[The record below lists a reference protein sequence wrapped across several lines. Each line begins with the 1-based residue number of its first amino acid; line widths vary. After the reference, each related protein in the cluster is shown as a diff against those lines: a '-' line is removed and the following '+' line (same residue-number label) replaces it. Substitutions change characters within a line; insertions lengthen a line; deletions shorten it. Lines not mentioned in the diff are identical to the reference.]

1 MINLSLFCISWICC
15 TDTTRSLEV
24 HSRTA
29 VTCQTWQSKHLN
41 ENQMFAKFPTN
52 RTYVCVC
59 LVVSNTNKNKPLH
72 SSTHILCA
80 EKPANVRNSTHT
92 RTPKSRS
99 HGGGCGGLSHKT
111 HTRTHTQTPK
121 RSRKSRTRP
130 HRSASKAALKLL
142 PCTRSNEVA
151 RRVAAGSRWLGGAQC
166 SASCACRVL
175 LLLRCCGFALIW
187 SQNVYE

>member
-1 MINLSLFCISWICC
+1 MINLTLFCISWICC

-41 ENQMFAKFPTN
+41 ENQIFAKFPTN

-72 SSTHILCA
+72 SSTHILYA

-92 RTPKSRS
+92 HAHRNRGATAAAAAACHTK
-99 HGGGCGGLSHKT
+99 
-111 HTRTHTQTPK
+111 HTRTHTQAPK
-121 RSRKSRTRP
+121 RSRKLRTRP
-130 HRSASKAALKLL
+130 HRSATEAALKLL
-142 PCTRSNEVA
+142 RRTRSNEVA
-151 RRVAAGSRWLGGAQC
+151 RRVAAGSR
-166 SASCACRVL
+166 
-175 LLLRCCGFALIW
+175 
-187 SQNVYE
+187 